1 MFREIRQASILI
13 LLAATAAW
21 ATHVWHPRAP
31 ALYLVQEPLRDD
43 EVSMKVIQ
51 ERWQGQVLWIDA
63 RIQEQY
69 DAGHVPGAVLLN
81 EQHFEEQLFG
91 LLDTLQTNTKPIII
105 YCNAAKCEA
114 SRKILERLK
123 QTLPIENAFVL
134 KGGWNAWQLAKQN
147 KEWN

>member
-1 MFREIRQASILI
+1 MLTAIRQATVLT

-21 ATHVWHPRAP
+21 ATYAWHPRAP

-43 EVSMKVIQ
+43 EVSMQVIQ

-69 DAGHVPGAVLLN
+69 DAGHIPGALLLN
-81 EQHFEEQLFG
+81 EQHFEEQLFTY
-91 LLDTLQTNTKPIII
+91 LDILQTNTKPIIL
-105 YCNAAKCEA
+105 YCGAARCDA

-123 QTLPIENAFVL
+123 QTLPVENAFVL
-134 KGGWNAWQLAKQN
+134 KGGWNAW
-147 KEWN
+147 KEAVKK

>member
-1 MFREIRQASILI
+1 MVAAILQSMV
-13 LLAATAAW
+13 LVFLAAAAAW

-31 ALYLVQEPLRDD
+31 ALYLVQEPLRND
-43 EVSMKVIQ
+43 EVSMQLIQ
-51 ERWQGQVLWIDA
+51 ERWQGKVLWIDA

-69 DAGHVPGAVLLN
+69 EAEHIPGAVLLN

-105 YCNAAKCEA
+105 YCNAAKCDA

-134 KGGWNAWQLAKQN
+134 KGGWNAWKQVAK
-147 KEWN
+147 

>member
-1 MFREIRQASILI
+1 MVAAILQSMVLLI
-13 LLAATAAW
+13 LAAAAAW
-21 ATHVWHPRAP
+21 ATHAWHPRAP
-31 ALYLVQEPLRDD
+31 ALYLVQEPLRND
-43 EVSMKVIQ
+43 EVSMQLIQ
-51 ERWQGQVLWIDA
+51 ERWQGKVLWIDA

-69 DAGHVPGAVLLN
+69 DAEHIPGAVLLN

-91 LLDTLQTNTKPIII
+91 LLDTLQSNTKPIII

-134 KGGWNAWQLAKQN
+134 KGGWNAWQQVAK
-147 KEWN
+147 